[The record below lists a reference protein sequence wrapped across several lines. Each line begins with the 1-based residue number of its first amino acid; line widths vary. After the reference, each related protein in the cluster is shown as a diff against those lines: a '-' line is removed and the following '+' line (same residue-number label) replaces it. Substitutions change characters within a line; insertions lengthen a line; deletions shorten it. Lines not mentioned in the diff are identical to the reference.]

1 MIIYLFMRKMIMSIP
16 VLAGIDRVGGMLL
29 GLAAGLF
36 VIWIFMILASL
47 FFGAEYDTMI
57 ADSVLLTKLDES
69 NMIMRLI
76 MK

>member
-1 MIIYLFMRKMIMSIP
+1 
-16 VLAGIDRVGGMLL
+16 
-29 GLAAGLF
+29 
-36 VIWIFMILASL
+36 MILASL